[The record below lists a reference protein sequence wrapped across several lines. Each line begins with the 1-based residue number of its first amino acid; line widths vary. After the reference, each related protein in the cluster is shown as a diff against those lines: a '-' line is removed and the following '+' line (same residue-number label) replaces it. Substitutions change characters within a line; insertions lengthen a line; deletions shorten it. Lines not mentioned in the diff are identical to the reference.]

1 MKLKTR
7 IKRLKKQL
15 SKKALREPKTKSQM
29 RDRVNYD
36 RVNLIWSKRYDK

>member
-7 IKRLKKQL
+7 IKRLKKRL
-15 SKKALREPKTKSQM
+15 GKKALRDPKTKSQM

-36 RVNLIWSKRYDK
+36 RVNNIWSKRYDK